1 MGGCCYHPRNNDN
14 NIPFTP
20 PESLNKVS
28 LKRRSSKHSQIKI
41 EKSHKCYNKHPL
53 EINEIKNLKKSEQN
67 NKIRIRKIKVCSS
80 IDEKLNTWLKRE
92 KIKDIMKL
100 TDHQLKKEVFG

>member
-1 MGGCCYHPRNNDN
+1 MGGCCYHPRNNEN

-28 LKRRSSKHSQIKI
+28 LKRKCSKYSQSKN
-41 EKSHKCYNKHPL
+41 ERSHKCFDKHSS

-67 NKIRIRKIKVCSS
+67 NKIKKVKICSS
-80 IDEKLNTWLKRE
+80 IDEKLNIWLKRE